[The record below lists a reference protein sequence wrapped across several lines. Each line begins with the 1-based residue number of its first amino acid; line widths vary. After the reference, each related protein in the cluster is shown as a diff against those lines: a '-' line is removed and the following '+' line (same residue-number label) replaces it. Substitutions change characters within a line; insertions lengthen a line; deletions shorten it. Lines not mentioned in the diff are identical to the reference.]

1 MRAAKPR
8 LLVSLHD
15 VSPVHLQRLQ
25 KAEELL
31 CASGV
36 SATQYLLVPQFHG
49 HYRASEYPGFIDWC
63 CRERSFDVS
72 WWLHGFHH
80 LDVPAGEEAAAS
92 LTLTDRIK
100 RRFLT
105 AGEGEFLALDATE
118 QRRRLM
124 AGLEEYARC
133 FGGARPAGF
142 VAPAW
147 LFKPEALLPLL
158 RELGFPYTEDHH
170 RLYDVNRGLSI
181 PAPVITWA
189 TRTLIRKYGSLVL
202 SPLRARWFRHA
213 PVVRLALHPHDFD
226 HPTTVRNIEGVL
238 RSLMR
243 DREIS
248 LPERLAWG
256 R

>member
-1 MRAAKPR
+1 MNTAKPR

-15 VSPVHLQRLQ
+15 VSPVHLPRLQ

-31 CASGV
+31 RAFGV
-36 SATQYLLVPQFHG
+36 TAAQYLFVPQFHG
-49 HYRASEYPGFIDWC
+49 QYRASEYPGFLDWC
-63 CRERSFDVS
+63 RRERTFAVS

-80 LDVPAGEEAAAS
+80 LDGPAGEEAATS
-92 LTLTDRIK
+92 LTLTDRWK

-105 AGEGEFLALDATE
+105 AGEGEFLALDAAE

-124 AGLEEYARC
+124 AGLEEFVLC
-133 FGGARPAGF
+133 FRGARPAGF

-147 LFKPEALLPLL
+147 LFKPRVLLPLL

-170 RLYDVNRGLSI
+170 RIYDINRGASL

-189 TRTLIRKYGSLVL
+189 TRTFMRKYGSLVL

-226 HPTTVRNIEGVL
+226 HPATVRNIEGVL

-248 LPERLAWG
+248 LPERLEW
-256 R
+256 